1 MPGAISR
8 WLLMSTT
15 SLSSIQQPLTDP
27 TDGTVTFSQFRR
39 YESAIVRWGFGPKPA
54 IGAMMPCSMP
64 WMSELRM
71 TMSFA
76 M

>member
-1 MPGAISR
+1 
-8 WLLMSTT
+8 MSTT

-27 TDGTVTFSQFRR
+27 TDGTVTFSQLRR
-39 YESAIVRWGFGPKPA
+39 YVLSMVRWGFGPKPD